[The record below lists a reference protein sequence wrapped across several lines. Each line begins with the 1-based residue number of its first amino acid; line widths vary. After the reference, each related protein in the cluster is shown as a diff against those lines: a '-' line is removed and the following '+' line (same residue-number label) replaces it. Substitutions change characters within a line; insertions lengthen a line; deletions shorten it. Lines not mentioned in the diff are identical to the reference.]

1 MRLIDA
7 DALYASIAKD
17 TYLLTDRINSR
28 DYGMFLVGIKKK
40 IDNAPTL
47 SAEAVQGWIPC
58 SERLPDTDIPVLVSD
73 GVYVWED
80 ELQEDYEDSKT
91 MYWWDSQ
98 CSFDFND
105 TAWMPK
111 PKPYKGGDTE

>member
-7 DALYASIAKD
+7 DALIDKLPQEYYGSTIH
-17 TYLLTDRINSR
+17 LLIN
-28 DYGMFLVGIKKK
+28 D
-40 IDNAPTL
+40 APTIP
-47 SAEAVQGWIPC
+47 AEFVQEWTPC

-80 ELQEDYEDSKT
+80 ELQEDYEDGKT

-111 PKPYKGGDTE
+111 PKPYKGGDSK